1 MDTATGATGR
11 FNLLE
16 IGRRRRSRAV
26 CRIGR
31 RVWSGTL
38 TEERGRAGGCLWGFA
53 GGLLCWGGPG
63 WCIMLTTALVG
74 STSQDVGAETRWHS
88 NAGFFAQAARPAGKY
103 RCVLADIA
111 CGYGYQA
118 AVLVAAPPS
127 SGASSLFCFCGGGG
141 APCPWPQRVAVESFK
156 NTLVSKNV
164 TTLSLND
171 VYMYRCV
178 PVVVGI
184 SS

>member
-1 MDTATGATGR
+1 MNTATGATGR

-26 CRIGR
+26 CRIGG

-38 TEERGRAGGCLWGFA
+38 TEERGRAGDARGA
-53 GGLLCWGGPG
+53 LLVDHHVGGGPG
-63 WCIMLTTALVG
+63 WSIMMTTALVS
-74 STSQDVGAETRWHS
+74 STWQDVGAETRWLS

-103 RCVLADIA
+103 RCVLAEIA

-118 AVLVAAPPS
+118 AVLAAAPPS

-156 NTLVSKNV
+156 KTYL
-164 TTLSLND
+164 
-171 VYMYRCV
+171 
-178 PVVVGI
+178 
-184 SS
+184 